1 LAINVKRPRSEGSDF
16 AVVVGTVDWG
26 ADSWD
31 YKTENAELTILLD
44 EVLTAGTVT
53 VLSSA
58 QTDDAEIDFIEEQ
71 VDASDDRFMGGL
83 STYLAK
89 NSEMWIEV
97 TE

>member
-1 LAINVKRPRSEGSDF
+1 MAINVKRPRSEGSDSS
-16 AVVVGTVDWG
+16 VIVGTVDWG

-31 YKTENAELTILLD
+31 YKTENAELAILFD
-44 EVLTAGTVT
+44 EVLTVGTVAA
-53 VLSSA
+53 LSSA
-58 QTDDAEIDFIEEQ
+58 RTDDAEIDFIEEQ
-71 VDASDDRFMGGL
+71 VDASDDRFIGAL